1 MQIKTVNSDSEQ
13 SSKCMTKYSNS
24 LKYKYCG
31 FHDVKKCIIRATFD
45 YFTEKYE
52 VFIIKALII

>member
-1 MQIKTVNSDSEQ
+1 MKIKTVNSEQ
-13 SSKCMTKYSNS
+13 SSKCMIKYSNS
-24 LKYKYCG
+24 LKYRKYCG